1 MQFCVFWEASV
12 AASRTLH
19 DKNEVFACLTVF
31 PSAFPPERADVNT
44 KARWGYCCTKFVLA
58 AHRSWGTIAL
68 GLLEEKAFRG
78 KDNCTVPPADSDEVR
93 KHFSCF
99 GGNFRHDTVNTDIL
113 AKKEKQQTKATDELP
128 ERRQLAPANRRAAAK
143 NTQSKGSELTSRAL
157 WQVTSYWHVLVSDSP
172 VLIVST
178 VQTVGGAGD
187 LLLDVNISS
196 MVVSEGKIVLAL
208 GAVGRMC
215 CRASRLSA
223 SCKAAVTREL
233 PHSNLSFAVLVCT
246 SFTLVGFS
254 TLGRSV
260 DNLWCLE
267 PL

>member
-1 MQFCVFWEASV
+1 MAGYELLACIGVRQPCIDCV
-12 AASRTLH
+12 H
-19 DKNEVFACLTVF
+19 
-31 PSAFPPERADVNT
+31 RAD
-44 KARWGYCCTKFVLA
+44 
-58 AHRSWGTIAL
+58 SW
-68 GLLEEKAFRG
+68 
-78 KDNCTVPPADSDEVR
+78 
-93 KHFSCF
+93 
-99 GGNFRHDTVNTDIL
+99 
-113 AKKEKQQTKATDELP
+113 
-128 ERRQLAPANRRAAAK
+128 
-143 NTQSKGSELTSRAL
+143 
-157 WQVTSYWHVLVSDSP
+157 
-172 VLIVST
+172 
-178 VQTVGGAGD
+178 GAGD